1 MLQSDIKGKIEGI
14 HDFYLTDSTGNNH
27 IDLLMMTHG
36 WRRFDWL
43 EVLQGKR
50 QEIMYPPEFSTS
62 IAGQVSLLRNNKPVK
77 SDLLLTAMNNDL
89 FTTQTLTTSENGL
102 FVFSG
107 IDLNDTTE
115 IIIQAAKHKARKKKD
130 IGKLSLTGNRLV
142 DIELI
147 ELNTPEIDGAF
158 SIAEQFYTPS
168 LIMTQGVSRKID
180 NAIAKEKVQ
189 NQSAVF
195 DNSLWSIEL
204 EDFVVKSS
212 VINNAQLKSIETK
225 KAYRER
231 NMIFFS
237 STEKFDPTEAQFKS
251 FEFKTIHQMISQ
263 IIPTAK
269 VIYRDGYPKIIY
281 GRLSAQT
288 EPKLFLDGEPLLPD
302 RAFNLDPYNIAMIDV
317 WVGLRAEMV
326 YDTPLAIILLS
337 KDPEQVRKTTVDG
350 LINLSYPSYHQAKT
364 FAFTKPI
371 SWDTGL
377 PDKRTTLYWNPD
389 ITISQDEA
397 FDFFSIALILLESSS
412 SISRELVVMVNCIVS
427 LSHLL

>member
-158 SIAEQFYTPS
+158 
-168 LIMTQGVSRKID
+168 L
-180 NAIAKEKVQ
+180 
-189 NQSAVF
+189 
-195 DNSLWSIEL
+195 
-204 EDFVVKSS
+204 
-212 VINNAQLKSIETK
+212 
-225 KAYRER
+225 
-231 NMIFFS
+231 
-237 STEKFDPTEAQFKS
+237 
-251 FEFKTIHQMISQ
+251 
-263 IIPTAK
+263 
-269 VIYRDGYPKIIY
+269 
-281 GRLSAQT
+281 
-288 EPKLFLDGEPLLPD
+288 
-302 RAFNLDPYNIAMIDV
+302 
-317 WVGLRAEMV
+317 
-326 YDTPLAIILLS
+326 
-337 KDPEQVRKTTVDG
+337 
-350 LINLSYPSYHQAKT
+350 
-364 FAFTKPI
+364 
-371 SWDTGL
+371 
-377 PDKRTTLYWNPD
+377 
-389 ITISQDEA
+389 
-397 FDFFSIALILLESSS
+397 
-412 SISRELVVMVNCIVS
+412 
-427 LSHLL
+427 